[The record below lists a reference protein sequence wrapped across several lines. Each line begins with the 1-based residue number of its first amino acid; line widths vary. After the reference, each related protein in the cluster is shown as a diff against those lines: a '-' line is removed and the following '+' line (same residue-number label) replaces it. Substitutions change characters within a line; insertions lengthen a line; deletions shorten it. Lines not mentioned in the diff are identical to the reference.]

1 MRRGPIGAR
10 RARQDER
17 TAVAAVIAEQRW
29 GGMDGNIFQLITTRL
44 ARFIGRPLMMMLCV
58 LLAAIS
64 FWAFFRG
71 SDLAI
76 NGTNLAINVLTL
88 LFLPILQATQNR
100 DGAALQAKLD
110 ELIKVSKEAR
120 KELIGAENLA
130 EQQIEELR
138 PTVETVTDPHP
149 AEEPVA

>member
-1 MRRGPIGAR
+1 
-10 RARQDER
+10 
-17 TAVAAVIAEQRW
+17 
-29 GGMDGNIFQLITTRL
+29 L
-44 ARFIGRPLMMMLCV
+44 IGRPLMMCV
-58 LLAAIS
+58 CLLLAAGS
-64 FWAFFRG
+64 VAAYASR

-110 ELIKVSKEAR
+110 ELIRANKEAR
-120 KELIGAENLA
+120 NDLIGIEDKAET
-130 EQQIEELR
+130 EIEELR
-138 PTVETVTDPHP
+138 PVPVTVTDPHP